1 MHTHIHT
8 HSAKI
13 IFFLKGTRPEKGR
26 ELLCY
31 PVVRIFVLFLFFL
44 QRRTPGESVRAPV
57 LSSIVTL
64 VSAAPPAGEPA
75 ACTHALD
82 TPASRV
88 REQARTRAQAGA
100 TGGACVLVVHG
111 TMPALP

>member
-1 MHTHIHT
+1 MCSLTKPAIGV
-8 HSAKI
+8 A
-13 IFFLKGTRPEKGR
+13 
-26 ELLCY
+26 
-31 PVVRIFVLFLFFL
+31 
-44 QRRTPGESVRAPV
+44 QRTGESAAESLPPAP
-57 LSSIVTL
+57 STL

-88 REQARTRAQAGA
+88 REQARARAQAGA